1 MFDKQEKKSDS
12 KEYGAIGGQ
21 LSPPAISLPKG
32 GGAIRGI
39 DEKFSVNPAT
49 GTSSL
54 TVPIS
59 TTPGRS
65 DFYPKLSLSYD
76 SGAGNGPFGLGWN
89 LSIPL
94 ITRKTD
100 KGIPRYQDAEESDTF
115 ILSGAEDLVPSLMK
129 TDSEWIRDTL
139 DDVEVGG
146 EIYTVQRYRP
156 RIEGLFARIER
167 WQHTETGDVFWKSI
181 SRDNVTSIYGKSPD
195 ARIFDPE
202 DEFRVFKWMLE
213 ATYDDKGNAILY
225 EYKQEN
231 ADGIDPSRPQEK
243 NRLSNATDFANKYLK
258 RIHYGNREPYKRDE
272 DSSQPFLSGDKLFE
286 DCDWLFEVVFDY
298 GEHDLDN
305 PGVDG
310 NQQWPCRPD
319 PFSGYRA
326 GFEIRTYRLCR
337 RVLMFHH
344 FEELGSAPCLVRS
357 TDFTYDGDPVS
368 AYEDY
373 ARVGN
378 PVATYLESVTQT
390 GYVRDDDASPYTTKS
405 LPPLEFSY
413 TKPEI
418 DEEIRFLDPESLEN
432 LPNGLDGSRYRWV
445 DLDGEGVS
453 DILTQQADAWFY
465 KRNMGEARFAPVEL
479 LATKPSLALLQGG
492 QQQFVD
498 LAGDGQLDLVQF
510 VDPVP
515 GFYERSG
522 EQGWNTFRAFKFS
535 PNIDWNDPNLR
546 LIDLNGDGHADILV
560 SEDEAFVWYPSLGEQ
575 GFGPAETVRKLVD
588 EEEGPTLVFADATQS
603 VYLADLSG
611 DGLIDIARIRNGEI
625 CYWPNLGYGRF
636 GAKVTM
642 DKALFFDHP
651 DLFDQ
656 KRIRLADI
664 DGSGTTDIIYLDADC
679 ITIWFNQAGNSWS
692 PPRYLKS
699 FPRTDNLSSVTV
711 LDLLGNGT
719 GCIVWSSPLPG
730 DSQQPMRYM
739 DLMGGVKPHL
749 LKSTRNNMGAE
760 TRMTYAPST
769 KFYLE
774 DLTAGKPWITR
785 LPFPVHVLERVET
798 YDWISRN
805 RFVTRYAYHHG
816 YYDGIDREFR
826 GFGMVE
832 QWDTEEYAALEA
844 AGEFP
849 SVTNTLDESSH
860 VPPVLTR
867 TWFHT
872 GAYLDG
878 TKISRQFEEEYYREG
893 DPSLGETGL
902 TDEQLNALLLEDTL
916 LPTDLSPQLSTE
928 EAREACRALKGS
940 ILRQEIYARDGTEEA
955 DRPYSVSERNYTLKR
970 LQPQDENQHAVFFAH
985 PCETIDFHYER
996 KLYDIDGQKLA
1007 DPRITHTMTLAVD
1020 EYGNVERSV
1029 AIAYRRRELSDVLE
1043 PEQTDTHITFTVN
1056 RFANCTEAED
1066 WYRVG
1071 LPVETRTYEMVNPP
1085 EPGIIDHLVEPF
1097 RFQAISALTEE
1108 LFPPAKVEP
1117 NDSKLWSYE
1126 RWDWRGNPENAPP
1139 DTRLRPIEHLRTL
1152 YRHDDLTGPLQIGE
1166 VESLALP
1173 YETYKLAFTPGLIAE
1188 VYGGRVT
1195 NAMLENDGRY
1205 VHSESDANWWI
1216 PSGQVFYSP
1225 TPAQELDY
1233 AQQHFFLPRRIRD
1246 PFGESA
1252 TVDYD
1257 EYDLLIT
1264 RTTDP
1269 LENTATAESDYRVL
1283 QPRLLTDPNGN
1294 RSAVAFDALGMV
1306 VGTAVKG
1313 KASENKGD
1321 SLAEFQP
1328 DLTPEQID
1336 DFFNAGGS
1344 HNPAT
1349 TLLGNATS
1357 RIIYNLDRF
1366 HLTRDANPD
1375 DPTQWEPVFAA
1386 TLARETHVNDPLPP
1400 DGLKIQISF
1409 SYSDG
1414 FGREIQQKIQ
1424 AEPGPIVEGEPDV
1437 DPRWVG
1443 SGWTIF
1449 NNKGKPVRQY
1459 EPFFSDSHCF
1469 EFAKIVGVSPILFY
1483 DPLERVVATLHPNH
1497 TYEKVVFDPWR
1508 QETWDVNDTVLQ
1520 ADPKD
1525 DPDVGDFFRRL
1536 AEDDYLPTWHQSRI
1550 NGELGEAEKQ
1560 AAAKAAKHAN
1570 TPTVAHFDTPGRTF
1584 LTVADNGLD
1593 QNGTEQKYLT
1603 CVDLDIEGNQRKVI
1617 DALGRTVM
1625 TYDYDMLGNVIH
1637 TESMDAG
1644 KRWMLNNVAGNPIRL
1659 WDSRSHEINYIYDAL
1674 LRPTHVF
1681 VSTENAPSVL
1691 TERMVYG
1698 EGHPS
1703 AEILNLRGN
1712 IYQQY
1717 DGAGV
1722 VTNEEFDFK
1731 GNLLRSTRR
1740 LARNE
1745 RSSPRR

>member
-1 MFDKQEKKSDS
+1 MPNGQR
-12 KEYGAIGGQ
+12 KEGDTKESVAAGGITR
-21 LSPPAISLPKG
+21 PPAISLPKG

-89 LSIPL
+89 LSIPS

-100 KGIPRYQDAEESDTF
+100 KGIPRYQDAEESDSF
-115 ILSGAEDLVPSLMK
+115 ILSGAEDLVPSLRK
-129 TDSEWIRDTL
+129 TDGEWTIDTL

-146 EIYTVQRYRP
+146 EVYTVQKYRP

-167 WQHTETGDVFWKSI
+167 WQHQERGETFWKSI

-202 DEFRVFKWMLE
+202 DESRVFKWLLE

-231 ADGIDPSRPQEK
+231 DDGIDPSRPQEK
-243 NRLSNATDFANKYLK
+243 NRLSNGTDFANKYLE

-272 DSSQPFLSGDKLFE
+272 ESSQPVLNGDKLFE

-305 PGVDG
+305 PGVDK

-344 FEELGSAPCLVRS
+344 FEELGSTPCLVRS

-390 GYVRDDDASPYTTKS
+390 GYVRDNNEAQYTATS
-405 LPPLEFSY
+405 LPPFEFSY
-413 TKPEI
+413 TRPEI
-418 DEEIRFLDPESLEN
+418 DEEIRFVDAESLEN
-432 LPNGLDGSRYRWV
+432 LPSGLDGSRYRWV

-465 KRNMGEARFAPVEL
+465 KRNVGGARFAPVEL
-479 LATKPSLALLQGG
+479 LATKPSLALLQSGR
-492 QQQFVD
+492 QQFVD

-522 EQGWNTFRAFKFS
+522 EQGWNTFRAFRFS

-560 SEDEAFVWYPSLGEQ
+560 SEDEAFVWYPSLGEE

-611 DGLIDIARIRNGEI
+611 DGLIDIARIRNGEV

-636 GAKVTM
+636 GSKVTM
-642 DKALFFDHP
+642 DNTPFFDHP

-664 DGSGTTDIIYLDADC
+664 DGSGTTDIVYLGADC

-692 PPRYLKS
+692 PPRCLKS

-730 DSQQPMRYM
+730 DSRQPMRYM

-760 TRMTYAPST
+760 TRMTYASST
-769 KFYLE
+769 KFYLQ

-832 QWDTEEYAALEA
+832 QWDTEEYATLEA
-844 AGEFP
+844 ASAFP
-849 SVTNTLDESSH
+849 SATNTLDESSH

-878 TKISRQFEEEYYREG
+878 TRISKQFEEEYYQG
-893 DPSLGETGL
+893 D
-902 TDEQLNALLLEDTL
+902 QHATL
-916 LPTDLSPQLSTE
+916 LHDTILPSELTAE
-928 EAREACRALKGS
+928 EEREACRALKGS
-940 ILRQEIYARDGTEEA
+940 ILRQEIYAWDGSVKEEF
-955 DRPYSVSERNYTLKR
+955 PYTVSERNYTISNV
-970 LQPQDENQHAVFFAH
+970 QPRQENRHAVFFAH
-985 PCETIDFHYER
+985 PREIFDYHYER
-996 KLYDIDGQKLA
+996 NPA
-1007 DPRITHTMTLAVD
+1007 DPRISHQMTLEVD
-1020 EYGNVERSV
+1020 DYGNVRKS
-1029 AIAYRRRELSDVLE
+1029 ATIAYPRRPSAKGGHR
-1043 PEQTDTHITFTVN
+1043 PEQRQTPII
-1056 RFANCTEAED
+1056 CTENEFFNF
-1066 WYRVG
+1066 
-1071 LPVETRTYEMVNPP
+1071 PEEE
-1085 EPGIIDHLVEPF
+1085 EPGIYPEFYRIGVPTETHTYELTGL
-1097 RFQAISALTEE
+1097 QAIQDGQPYAFSE
-1108 LFPPAKVEP
+1108 LEDAVSTATQIEYQEQPASGELQKRLIEHVRSLYLKDDMSGPLPLGKVESP
-1117 NDSKLWSYE
+1117 
-1126 RWDWRGNPENAPP
+1126 
-1139 DTRLRPIEHLRTL
+1139 
-1152 YRHDDLTGPLQIGE
+1152 
-1166 VESLALP
+1166 ALP
-1173 YETYKLAFTPGLIAE
+1173 YETYKKALTPTLSEE
-1188 VYGGRVT
+1188 VYGQVCNDISSLLTEGKYLEWD
-1195 NAMLENDGRY
+1195 NA
-1205 VHSESDANWWI
+1205 WWI
-1216 PSGQVFYSP
+1216 PSGRVYFSPDPENPDPEFACKHFY
-1225 TPAQELDY
+1225 
-1233 AQQHFFLPRRIRD
+1233 LPQNFQD
-1246 PFGESA
+1246 PFGNRSEV
-1252 TVDYD
+1252 TYD
-1257 EYDLLIT
+1257 DYDLLIRGT
-1264 RTTDP
+1264 KDALNNSILADNNYRTM
-1269 LENTATAESDYRVL
+1269 
-1283 QPRLLTDPNGN
+1283 QPELVTDPNGN
-1294 RSAVAFDALGMV
+1294 RSQVAFDALGMM

-1313 KASENKGD
+1313 KANGNEGD

-1328 DLTPEQID
+1328 DLGPEQID
-1336 DFFNAGGS
+1336 DFFDANDP
-1344 HNPAT
+1344 HDPAV

-1357 RIIYNLDRF
+1357 RIIYDLDRF
-1366 HLTRDANPD
+1366 YLTRKANPD
-1375 DPTQWEPVFAA
+1375 DPAQWEPVFAA

-1414 FGREIQQKIQ
+1414 FGREIQKKVQ
-1424 AEPGPIVEGEPDV
+1424 AEPGSIVEGGPDV

-1459 EPFFSDSHCF
+1459 EPFFSDTHCF

-1508 QETWDVNDTVLQ
+1508 QVTWDVNDTILQ

-1560 AAAKAAKHAN
+1560 AAAKAAKHA
-1570 TPTVAHFDTPGRTF
+1570 DTPGIAYLDTLGRIF
-1584 LTVADNGLD
+1584 LTIADNGLD
-1593 QNGTEQKYLT
+1593 DDGVGQKYET
-1603 CVDLDIEGNQRKVI
+1603 RVELDIEGNQRKVI
-1617 DALGRTVM
+1617 DARGRTVM

-1674 LRPTHVF
+1674 QRPTHVF
-1681 VSTENAPSVL
+1681 VSTENGAPVL
-1691 TERMVYG
+1691 AERTVYG
-1698 EGHPS
+1698 EAHPS
-1703 AEILNLRGN
+1703 AAILNLRGN

-1740 LARNE
+1740 LAGNE
-1745 RSSPRR
+1745 RRSPRR